1 MFRRTQRGIGAIAVI
16 AILVILAALGAAL
29 VTTVTTQQSSLVLDL
44 SAAKAYQS
52 ARAGIEYGIFQ
63 VLRPSAATCAGVE
76 NLDGAGAGATI
87 AMTGNL
93 TGFRVT
99 VHCTSDTH
107 TEGSTTVTMSV
118 IKATACNASSGSCP
132 AAPTTASYV
141 ERQLQVSIGSN

>member
-1 MFRRTQRGIGAIAVI
+1 MFRRTQRGLGAIAVI

-63 VLRPSAATCAGVE
+63 VLRPKATCAGVE
-76 NLDGAGAGATI
+76 GLDGAGAGATI

-107 TEGSTTVTMSV
+107 TEGSTTVTMSA
-118 IKATACNASSGSCP
+118 IKATACNASAGSCP
-132 AAPTTASYV
+132 AAPTTSSYV